1 MITALAGLGML
12 GAAAAVMHSS
22 KSAAG
27 KALTKDLNEV
37 GRGPRGTFLTSR
49 LVIDLV
55 EKHGFVW
62 LDDTG
67 EIR

>member
-22 KSAAG
+22 KAKAG
-27 KALTKDLNEV
+27 KALTKDLGLEFGV
-37 GRGPRGTFLTSR
+37 DAKYLPPSR
-49 LVIDLV
+49 RVVRAV